1 MAPPALLTEAVVATA
16 TTRAAATAG
25 RATAARAACC
35 GQAGSGWSGSE
46 CCFAF
51 VIFTHVFV
59 RSKIRNIQTF
69 ASVVY
74 FIVNMDAVK
83 TG

>member
-1 MAPPALLTEAVVATA
+1 MNFNWQPFQSPRLD
-16 TTRAAATAG
+16 
-25 RATAARAACC
+25 
-35 GQAGSGWSGSE
+35 SKKNSD